1 MNKSGIVF
9 NVQRF
14 TIHDGPGLRTEIFL
28 KGCPLSC
35 KWCSNPEG
43 QMLRPEPG
51 LYRKR
56 CIGEKQCGGCR
67 DVCPEM
73 DSIGFV
79 RNRITSLDRE
89 KCIGCMACIEE
100 CPSDAIKAWGKE
112 MSVSECMDIILR
124 DRGYY
129 EESGG
134 GVTVSGGEP
143 LMQADFVVGLFKQC
157 REEGISTCLES
168 TFCSGWNEI
177 EKVLPF
183 TDIIISDIKMMDPVK
198 HKTYTGTENML
209 ILGNL
214 KKLADRR
221 DDLIL
226 RIPVIPHINDDME
239 NISQTADF
247 ILEELKNHVKVLQ
260 LLSYMRLGIEKYDS
274 LGREYPM
281 KDLRFNRPAFQKR
294 VEKIRDYFEERGI
307 NCTVGTGAKN

>member
-1 MNKSGIVF
+1 MNKSGVVF

-28 KGCPLSC
+28 KGCPLKC
-35 KWCSNPEG
+35 KWCSNPES
-43 QMLRPEPG
+43 QRKSPEPG
-51 LYRKR
+51 LYSKR
-56 CIGEKQCGGCR
+56 CIGKKQCGECL
-67 DVCPEM
+67 DVCPEK
-73 DSIGFV
+73 DILHFT
-79 RNRITSLDRE
+79 RNRLSGLDRE
-89 KCIGCMACIEE
+89 KCTGCMSCVEG
-100 CPSDAIKAWGKE
+100 CPSDAIKVWGKE
-112 MSVSECMDIILR
+112 MSVSECMDIIIR

-129 EESGG
+129 EESRG

-143 LMQADFVVGLFKQC
+143 LMQADFVAGLFKEC
-157 REEGISTCLES
+157 REEGINTCLES
-168 TFCSGWNEI
+168 TFFAGRTEI
-177 EKVLPF
+177 EKVLPY
-183 TDIIISDIKMMDPVK
+183 TDILISDIKMMDPVK
-198 HKTYTGTENML
+198 HKTFTGVDNRL
-209 ILGNL
+209 ILENL
-214 KKLADRR
+214 KILSESR

-247 ILEELKNHVKVLQ
+247 ILEELQNHVKVLQ
-260 LLSYMRLGIEKYDS
+260 LLSYMRLGIEKYES

>member
-35 KWCSNPEG
+35 RWCSNPES

-73 DSIGFV
+73 DSIGFI
-79 RNRITSLDRE
+79 RNRITSFDRE

-143 LMQADFVVGLFKQC
+143 LMQADFVAGLFKQC

-198 HKTYTGTENML
+198 HKTFTGVDNRL
-209 ILGNL
+209 ILENL
-214 KKLADRR
+214 KKLSETR

-226 RIPVIPHINDDME
+226 RIPVIPRINDDME
-239 NISQTADF
+239 NIFQTADF
-247 ILEELKNHVKVLQ
+247 ILEELQNHVKVLQ
-260 LLSYMRLGIEKYDS
+260 LLSYMRLGIEKYES

-281 KDLRFNRPAFQKR
+281 KDLRFNRQAFQKR